1 MKKLKVVLPFLFV
14 MVSVFTLF
22 GCNKTSPLEEN
33 VVEVRTNIYTSTCD
47 NYSLKGAYGY
57 KLNKDGD
64 KIYTLTIKLLDK
76 EIDNTTYSLSL
87 LYKGQN
93 YQQNFTLDPVKHALT
108 VNFEID
114 NFTESTFEATLISSS
129 VAEKVTFNSIIP
141 PKTISYLT
149 ALDYFYRDQSTLIEN
164 RQENGQFTSKIVMR
178 IVVKEDKP
186 YWYIG
191 VIDNDGSLKAL
202 LLDGFTGKTLAI
214 REVF

>member
-1 MKKLKVVLPFLFV
+1 MKKLKVVLPFTIIFLCLF
-14 MVSVFTLF
+14 SLF
-22 GCNKTSPLEEN
+22 GCNKTSPLEKN

-57 KLNKDGD
+57 KLNEDND
-64 KIYTLTIKLLDK
+64 KIYTLSIKLLDK
-76 EIDNTTYSLSL
+76 ETDNTTYSLSL

-114 NFTESTFEATLISSS
+114 DFTESTFEATLISSS

-141 PKTISYLT
+141 PKTITYQT
-149 ALDYFYRDQSTLIEN
+149 ALDCLYTDQSTLIEN
-164 RQENGQFTSKIVMR
+164 RLYNGEFTSKIVMR
-178 IVVKEDKP
+178 IIVKDDKP
-186 YWYIG
+186 YWYVGI
-191 VIDNDGSLKAL
+191 IDKDGSLKAL